1 MHFIR
6 SCFVQL
12 LIVAFIIPLLGSI
25 PVVAVQAADDGETYA
40 FPEKFMLRLSSY
52 RVENAD
58 TTLSVLSDVGLGTAV
73 SFNDDLGGEDT
84 LTVPRIDIYYRFN
97 ERHRIEF
104 SHFSYHRDGRKLLQI
119 NIEFED
125 EKFTIGETVLSD
137 INYEVLRFGYAY
149 SFYHSPIVELSL
161 TAGLS
166 INSYDFDYSLASG
179 ASSSDVS
186 APLPTFGLRVA
197 YKINPKWSL
206 RYVSETFFIEIDD
219 ALKGTLLNYELDIE
233 YRLDSQF
240 ILGAGIARTSAD
252 LDVDDGDWKGR
263 LSDSNRGLM
272 IYGAYYF

>member
-1 MHFIR
+1 MT
-6 SCFVQL
+6 SY
-12 LIVAFIIPLLGSI
+12 
-25 PVVAVQAADDGETYA
+25 VVAIFLLSGLAMTNTISAQELNNQA
-40 FPEKFMLRLSSY
+40 FPEKFMIRLSSY
-52 RVENAD
+52 HVTNAD
-58 TTLSVLSDVGLGTAV
+58 TDIAVFSPSGVGTRIN
-73 SFNDDLGGEDT
+73 FDKNLGGENSVT
-84 LTVPRIDIYYRFN
+84 IPRIDGYYRFN
-97 ERHRIEF
+97 AKHRIDFTSFRTE
-104 SHFSYHRDGRKLLQI
+104 RDGQKTIDIDIDIGDQSYVVGDKLKTQI
-119 NIEFED
+119 
-125 EKFTIGETVLSD
+125 KLS
-137 INYEVLRFGYAY
+137 LTRLGYAY

-179 ASSSDVS
+179 ASSSSSDVS

-252 LDVDDGDWKGR
+252 LDVDDGDWKGS